1 MFKYVVLLSISFI
14 QVEFSYNFIG
24 NFFRMTWFSEALLFL
39 MITTHMAGTYNEL
52 YEEKTD
58 DILFRC
64 CRIFWDLS
72 LIISWLQIC
81 WSISLPR
88 HKGSWGRSLYKE
100 KTLTNGLICIPSWMV
115 EYVHVCTYVCVN
127 IINMWNIPH
136 GKIIIF
142 IPFIALTYTMLNT
155 YPWFLN
161 SWAFSIK
168 VWGPM
173 MFWSMIS
180 LQRTSR
186 QYEPFFISVIRYYHE
201 SLDIV

>member
-1 MFKYVVLLSISFI
+1 MLLSISFI

-24 NFFRMTWFSEALLFL
+24 NFFRMTLFSEALPFL

-142 IPFIALTYTMLNT
+142 IPFIALTYLMLNT

-173 MFWSMIS
+173 MFWSMSS

-186 QYEPFFISVIRYYHE
+186 QHEPFFISGIRYYHE

>member
-1 MFKYVVLLSISFI
+1 MLLSISFI

-24 NFFRMTWFSEALLFL
+24 NFFRMTWFSEALPFL

-115 EYVHVCTYVCVN
+115 EYGHVCTYVCVN

-142 IPFIALTYTMLNT
+142 IPFIALT
-155 YPWFLN
+155 
-161 SWAFSIK
+161 
-168 VWGPM
+168 
-173 MFWSMIS
+173 
-180 LQRTSR
+180 
-186 QYEPFFISVIRYYHE
+186 
-201 SLDIV
+201 